1 MVRVL
6 VQIACSVYRS
16 VFLCS
21 VQLVVQSA
29 LAVLDAAIHALSD
42 AIQSAIKLLRTMI
55 RGVIETGEG
64 AVDVAVDSVNMV
76 AGLFGGHVDE
86 PKMSVP
92 DLEYVQLGAWS
103 H

>member
-1 MVRVL
+1 M
-6 VQIACSVYRS
+6 
-16 VFLCS
+16 FLCT

-42 AIQSAIKLLRTMI
+42 AIQSAIELLRSML
-55 RGVIETGEG
+55 RGIIEAGEG

-86 PKMSVP
+86 PKLSVP
-92 DLEYVQLGAWS
+92 NLEYVWLGPWS